1 MLNKRGTR
9 ACTRNNVN
17 NYTNQLLSCKRS
29 QTSEAMTWVVATL
42 IIIVLLGISI
52 YAASFLSK
60 SKVMKYKTEKRSQ
73 DILMEKS
80 LFSYFL
86 VQNSILQEKIFESLE
101 KMNQEEKFYE
111 EFNSKF
117 QQIKFNLEKYG

>member
-1 MLNKRGTR
+1 MLNKR
-9 ACTRNNVN
+9 A
-17 NYTNQLLSCKRS
+17 QA
-29 QTSEAMTWVVATL
+29 SEAMTWVVATL

-60 SKVMKYKTEKRSQ
+60 SKVIDYKTEDRSQ
-73 DILMEKS
+73 DIVMEES

-86 VQNSILQEKIFESLE
+86 VQDSVFQNKIFESLE
-101 KMNQEEKFYE
+101 KMSQEEKFYE
-111 EFNSKF
+111 DFNSKF